1 MIGAVFSAIA
11 GGLAWGIP
19 ALEPTGCWVGPGL
32 GAKMT
37 TSGRAHID
45 QYSPGLHSQY
55 PCPHSELQLTPTTP
69 GDPPVPTGKS
79 SPGFCGVTALCWVP
93 VHVKSCVHP
102 LRVESLLPPVLW
114 SSCTVGGPTDE
125 QNKTQCS
132 GGSYSWCQ
140 TLRLEKLMWGS
151 ELSLLWEK
159 LCCIITFQFVGH
171 LPSGYGVWWYGVCRC
186 LGMLPVGRGQQS
198 APAYVSPSGPCTP
211 GTAGQWLAPAPGFLN
226 DGGSM
231 HTGRTA
237 WTAIGTWSCV
247 SRSLFSYA
255 KWPWLFPECYCSRL
269 NFDIIVRLHKNCC
282 VCLHF
287 LNEG

>member
-1 MIGAVFSAIA
+1 M
-11 GGLAWGIP
+11 
-19 ALEPTGCWVGPGL
+19 E
-32 GAKMT
+32 
-37 TSGRAHID
+37 
-45 QYSPGLHSQY
+45 
-55 PCPHSELQLTPTTP
+55 
-69 GDPPVPTGKS
+69 
-79 SPGFCGVTALCWVP
+79 
-93 VHVKSCVHP
+93 
-102 LRVESLLPPVLW
+102 
-114 SSCTVGGPTDE
+114 
-125 QNKTQCS
+125 CS
-132 GGSYSWCQ
+132 GGSSPRCR
-140 TLRLEKLMWGS
+140 TTHPLPPAVGGELGSPMWGS

-186 LGMLPVGRGQQS
+186 LGTLPVGRGQQL

-211 GTAGQWLAPAPGFLN
+211 GTAGQWLALAPGFLN

-231 HTGRTA
+231 HTSR
-237 WTAIGTWSCV
+237 TAIGTRSCV
-247 SRSLFSYA
+247 SHSLLSYA